1 MCCSDAVDPD
11 LLSWQLLKSRRLLR
25 WEPPIIPGEFNFYE
39 LPTLLGKDNPV
50 ILDIG
55 SNDGGHTLGFLKLFK
70 NPKVYAFE
78 PDPRAQARFRRNVQ
92 DDRAKLFEIAIS
104 SVDGE
109 TKFHMS
115 NGLPSPD
122 WEETLPGG
130 WDMSGSIRNPKGH
143 LDMYP
148 WCTFDKSIKVQTNT
162 LDRWCDKEGV
172 KAIDLIWADVQGA
185 EVDLIMGGLEALDKT
200 RYFYTEYCDQELY
213 EGQISLRQ
221 ILKLLPDFKVLYR
234 FSGDVL
240 LKNARWD

>member
-1 MCCSDAVDPD
+1 M
-11 LLSWQLLKSRRLLR
+11 
-25 WEPPIIPGEFNFYE
+25 
-39 LPTLLGKDNPV
+39 
-50 ILDIG
+50 
-55 SNDGGHTLGFLKLFK
+55 
-70 NPKVYAFE
+70 
-78 PDPRAQARFRRNVQ
+78 
-92 DDRAKLFEIAIS
+92 AIS
-104 SVDGE
+104 SIDGE
-109 TKFHMS
+109 TEFHMS

-130 WDMSGSIRNPKGH
+130 WDMSGSIRTPKGH
-143 LDMYP
+143 LEMYP
-148 WCTFDKSIKVQTNT
+148 WCTFEKSIKVRTNT
-162 LDRWCDKEGV
+162 LDMWCDKEGV

-185 EVDLIMGGLEALDKT
+185 EVDLIMGGMATLDQT